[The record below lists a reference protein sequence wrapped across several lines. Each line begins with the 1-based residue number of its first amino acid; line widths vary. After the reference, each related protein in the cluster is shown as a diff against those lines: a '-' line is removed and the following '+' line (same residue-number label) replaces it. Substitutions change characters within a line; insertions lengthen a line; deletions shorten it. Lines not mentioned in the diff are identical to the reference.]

1 MVSWLLDTHV
11 LSEATRPVPDA
22 GVMAALKRHAG
33 ELALAAPVWHELRF
47 GWLRMPE
54 GKRRDAIERYLTEVV
69 GSLPVLPYDA
79 AAARIHAEIRAD
91 RERAG
96 AALPFVDGQI
106 AAVTI
111 AHGLTLVTR
120 NQKDFVSVP
129 GLRTT
134 SWWGAGA
141 QSRST

>member
-1 MVSWLLDTHV
+1 MVSWLLDTNV
-11 LSEATRPVPDA
+11 LSEATRPAPDA
-22 GVMAALKRHAG
+22 GVKAALTRHAG
-33 ELALAAPVWHELRF
+33 ELAIATPVWHELRF

-54 GKRRDAIERYLTEVV
+54 GKRRDAIERYLTDVV
-69 GSLPVLPYDA
+69 GSLPMLPYDA

-91 RERAG
+91 REEAG
-96 AALPFVDGQI
+96 VALPFVDGQI
-106 AAVTI
+106 AAITI

-134 SWWGAGA
+134 NWWSAA
-141 QSRST
+141 